1 MPEAAVSE
9 EQAKAEARAEPKR
22 LSKYGE
28 WRRKHPNGL
37 GGAPLDM
44 KIMLREY
51 DTPWWETPKKE
62 GK

>member
-28 WRRKHPNGL
+28 WRRKHPNGEGL
-37 GGAPLDM
+37 IIHDM
-44 KIMLREY
+44 KAVLREY